1 MEVKEIL
8 IFAGTTEGRKLS
20 ECLAESGICNTL
32 CVASK
37 YGEFVLKEHPLV
49 KVHQGRM
56 DGEEIREFIEK
67 GDFGAV
73 VDATH
78 PYADAVT
85 ENIRLAMEQ
94 TEIPYIRLKRQLT
107 VCVNREEQRN
117 GKPDGKEETQGAR
130 EGEREKEAQGE
141 IFYFNS
147 HEACAAALEKE
158 KGAVLLT
165 TGSRELGKYCAHEG
179 LKDRLYVRVLPGKES
194 ISLCEECGIR
204 GKQLIAMQG
213 PFTVMMNEALI
224 DQYGISCLVTKE
236 SGKPGGYPE
245 KLAAAKRSGIPVFV
259 VGHPGEDEGD
269 AFEEVCCKL
278 EKLFGKKIRRDGGEA
293 AAAVGLEIILA
304 GAGMG
309 DKNSLTG
316 EAARAIERADIL
328 LGSER
333 LLEAYASRA
342 EKRAYYRAEEIIPY
356 LKEVQEKGDFVK
368 KAVILFS
375 GDTGFYSGCFSVYHA
390 LDREI
395 KRGSLMASLKVLPGI
410 SSVAYLAAA
419 IGESY
424 GDAAVYSLHGK
435 ELHQLVP
442 RIRERE
448 KTYLLTS
455 GLSDVHRLGKAL
467 TEAGMEYCR
476 VITGYRLSY
485 EEQQIKRL
493 TPEEC
498 CALKEEG
505 LYTCFIRNPYPVAG
519 RLTHGM
525 GDGEFIR
532 DRAPMTKEEVREV
545 SICKLRLCRNAV
557 VYDIGSGTGSVAVE
571 MAGLSHDIRV
581 YAIERKKEAVALI
594 MQNKE
599 KFRLDN
605 ITVVEAEAP
614 EGLRKL
620 PEAAHA
626 FIGGS
631 GGNLKE
637 ILRTLYGINPHM
649 RVVMNAVSMETL
661 CEIKEILSHYPVENE
676 EIVQLQVSRARQT
689 GSYHMMQGE
698 NPVWICAFDFAGIG
712 GMEA

>member
-1 MEVKEIL
+1 MKEIL

-32 CVASK
+32 SVATE

-49 KVHQGRM
+49 KVCQGRM
-56 DGEEIREFIEK
+56 DREEIREFIEK

-85 ENIRLAMEQ
+85 ENIRFAMEK
-94 TEIPYIRLKRQLT
+94 TKIPYIQLKRELS
-107 VCVNREEQRN
+107 VCERREEQKN
-117 GKPDGKEETQGAR
+117 GKPDENEETQGKR
-130 EGEREKEAQGE
+130 EREREKETRGE

-147 HEACAAALEKE
+147 HETCAAALEKE

-194 ISLCEECGIR
+194 ISLCEEWGIR

-224 DQYGISCLVTKE
+224 DQYGISCLVTKV

-245 KLAAAKRSGIPVFV
+245 KLAAAKRAGIPVFV
-259 VGHPGEDEGD
+259 VGHPGDEEGD
-269 AFEEVCCKL
+269 SFEEVCCKL
-278 EKLFGKKIRRDGGEA
+278 EKLCGRKIQRDSGEA
-293 AAAVGLEIILA
+293 AAGLEIILA

-309 DKNSLTG
+309 DKSGLTG

-342 EKRAYYRAEEIIPY
+342 EKRAYYRAEQIVSY
-356 LKEVQEKGDFVK
+356 LKEVQEKGGCAK

-375 GDTGFYSGCFSVYHA
+375 GDTGFHSGCFSVYHA

-395 KRGSLMASLKVLPGI
+395 KRGSLRAFLKVLPGI

-424 GDAAVYSLHGK
+424 GDAAVYSMHGK
-435 ELHQLVP
+435 KLHRLVP

-455 GLSDVHRLGKAL
+455 GLADVHGLGKAL
-467 TEAGMEYCR
+467 AEAGMGDCR
-476 VITGYRLSY
+476 IAAGYRLSY
-485 EEQQIKRL
+485 EEQQIKWL

-498 CALKEEG
+498 CTLKEEG

-532 DRAPMTKEEVREV
+532 DQAPMTKEEVREV

-557 VYDIGSGTGSVAVE
+557 VYDIGSGTGSMAVE
-571 MAGLSHDIRV
+571 MAGLSPDIRV
-581 YAIERKKEAVALI
+581 YAIERKKEAAALI
-594 MQNKE
+594 MENKE

-605 ITVVEAEAP
+605 IIVVEAEAP

-620 PEAAHA
+620 PEAAYA

-637 ILRTLYGINPHM
+637 ILCTLYGINPHM

-661 CEIKEILSHYPVENE
+661 CEIKEILSLYPVENE
-676 EIVQLQVSRARQT
+676 EIVQIQVSRVRQT
-689 GSYHMMQGE
+689 GGYHMMQGE
-698 NPVWICAFDFAGIG
+698 NPVWICAFDFAGNKG
-712 GMEA
+712 GKHEA